1 LKQTAKWLKS
11 KFTKLI
17 SHSAAPAGSDRRG
30 AVVPTVIARDNHSI
44 SRGNISRNAIRVLT
58 QLQNAGYEAYLVG
71 GGVRDLLLGREPKDF
86 DVATNALPEEVKSV
100 FRNCRLIGRRFRLA
114 HVYFGR
120 EIIEVATFRSNRQ
133 PTEDGERHVENG
145 MILRDNVYGTL
156 EEDAQRRDFT
166 INALYYNVGDFT
178 VIDFADGMSDLQNGV
193 IRLLGDAEGRF
204 REDPVRLLRAV
215 RFAAKLGFI
224 VDPETEAPMQS
235 LAPLLKDVPSAR
247 LYEEVLKLFLGGSA
261 LETFEKLRHYGLF
274 GQLFPATEEALSHE
288 DHDFPITFVNR
299 GLSNT
304 DTRLRQDKSVTPA
317 FLFAV
322 LLWEPVRLGYEA
334 LLTQDLHPVE
344 ALQTAANDVL
354 SEQLKHVSIPKRF
367 SFPMRDIWQLQPRF
381 EQRQGKRPYRLLS
394 HPRFRAAY
402 DFLLLR
408 AEAGEVELE
417 LSKWWTD
424 FQRANSQ
431 QKQSMT
437 EQGRRG
443 RRRRRKRRG
452 NKNQSNSP
460 SDE

>member
-1 LKQTAKWLKS
+1 
-11 KFTKLI
+11 
-17 SHSAAPAGSDRRG
+17 
-30 AVVPTVIARDNHSI
+30 
-44 SRGNISRNAIRVLT
+44 
-58 QLQNAGYEAYLVG
+58 
-71 GGVRDLLLGREPKDF
+71 
-86 DVATNALPEEVKSV
+86 
-100 FRNCRLIGRRFRLA
+100 
-114 HVYFGR
+114 
-120 EIIEVATFRSNRQ
+120 
-133 PTEDGERHVENG
+133 
-145 MILRDNVYGTL
+145 
-156 EEDAQRRDFT
+156 
-166 INALYYNVGDFT
+166 
-178 VIDFADGMSDLQNGV
+178 
-193 IRLLGDAEGRF
+193 
-204 REDPVRLLRAV
+204 
-215 RFAAKLGFI
+215 
-224 VDPETEAPMQS
+224 
-235 LAPLLKDVPSAR
+235 
-247 LYEEVLKLFLGGSA
+247 VLKLFLGGSA

-274 GQLFPATEEALSHE
+274 GQLFPATEEALSYE

-334 LLTQDLHPVE
+334 LLSQDLHSVE

-367 SFPMRDIWQLQPRF
+367 SYPMRDIWQLQPRF

-443 RRRRRKRRG
+443 RRRRRKRSA
-452 NKNQSNSP
+452 NKNKSHSP
-460 SDE
+460 NDE

>member
-1 LKQTAKWLKS
+1 M
-11 KFTKLI
+11 
-17 SHSAAPAGSDRRG
+17 
-30 AVVPTVIARDNHSI
+30 PTVIARDDHTI
-44 SRGNISRNAIRVLT
+44 SRANISRNAIRVLT
-58 QLQNAGYEAYLVG
+58 KLKSAGYEAYLVG

-86 DVATNALPEEVKSV
+86 DVATSALPEEVKSV
-100 FRNCRLIGRRFRLA
+100 FKNCRLIGRRFRLA

-133 PTEDGERHVENG
+133 PSQDGERQLENG

-156 EEDAQRRDFT
+156 DEDAQRRDFT
-166 INALYYNVGDFT
+166 INALYYDVGDFT
-178 VIDFADGMSDLQNGV
+178 VIDFADGMSDLQHGV
-193 IRLLGDAEGRF
+193 IRLLGDVESRF

-224 VDPETEAPMQS
+224 IDPSTESPMRR

-261 LETFEKLRHYGLF
+261 LESFENLRHYGLF

-299 GLSNT
+299 GLNNT
-304 DTRLRQDKSVTPA
+304 DTRLQQDKPVTPA

-334 LLTQDLHPVE
+334 LLAQDVQPVE

-354 SEQLKHVSIPKRF
+354 SDQLKHVSIPKRF
-367 SFPMRDIWQLQPRF
+367 SYPMRDIWQLQPRF
-381 EQRQGKRPYRLLS
+381 EQRQGKRPYRFLS

-417 LSKWWTD
+417 LSNWWTE

-443 RRRRRKRRG
+443 RRRHRKRRSSK
-452 NKNQSNSP
+452 NKSNNP
-460 SDE
+460 GDE